1 MRNTILFISIFISS
15 LAFAQPAAVVK
26 ADAAFKSGK
35 YYEAA
40 DLAVKAYERI
50 SPKNDRALALKSSL
64 AYKAGYSF
72 EKAFDNE
79 IAIEW
84 YQRAVDLRRYQ
95 DNPYVYFRLASAHKL
110 KGDYDKARM
119 NYE

>member
-79 IAIEW
+79 KAIECF
-84 YQRAVDLRRYQ
+84 QLAFDLRNIQ
-95 DNPYVYFRLASAHKL
+95 INPSFFFLLAMANK
-110 KGDYDKARM
+110 
-119 NYE
+119 